1 MSATS
6 SASDVNSIA
15 DSLSTSTPSATDIV
29 DEPLQKDLAYGDHE
43 LQIQF
48 DDGEWLEKIK
58 NGQLA
63 RLATPSEMTLPLC
76 GKRDPSSTSVPVL
89 LRRI

>member
-6 SASDVNSIA
+6 SASNIKSVSE
-15 DSLSTSTPSATDIV
+15 SLFTLTPSATDIV
-29 DEPLQKDLAYGDHE
+29 DEPLSKQLAYGKHE

-58 NGQLA
+58 NGQFDGEA
-63 RLATPSEMTLPLC
+63 GYISQPPL
-76 GKRDPSSTSVPVL
+76 K
-89 LRRI
+89 